1 MTQNGEEVRRGGGGG
16 GRRHGY
22 NSYMNEDGTEVDNSD
37 DEICSRN
44 SSFSGSS
51 PRSSVGS
58 DGGGGGGG
66 GGSKMQRVPSAR
78 GNGSKKGS
86 SSSSSNPSGGGDAQA
101 IPGVAVRP
109 AGVPFGAS
117 ALSKTML
124 NSGRG
129 RPRGLRPRSSTNL
142 SARTLGS
149 AGSNGQGPSFSA
161 TSVNPS
167 SLGRQVGSGGSS
179 ARGSGGGGSGS
190 GGGGGNALARRGSP
204 SATFREAEARAAEA
218 MAPGVPVDVV
228 VRAAIKIESV
238 MRVLIA
244 RGYVRRKL
252 VSEVTAFSLIM
263 ERGIE
268 VIKVRD
274 TRDKGERES

>member
-1 MTQNGEEVRRGGGGG
+1 MTQNGEGARRGGRSGG
-16 GRRHGY
+16 GRRHGD
-22 NSYMNEDGTEVDNSD
+22 NSYMNEDGNEVDNSD
-37 DEICSRN
+37 EDIGYGSG
-44 SSFSGSS
+44 SLSGSS

-58 DGGGGGGG
+58 GGGGGRGG
-66 GGSKMQRVPSAR
+66 DSSGKMQRVPS
-78 GNGSKKGS
+78 GSNGSKKGS
-86 SSSSSNPSGGGDAQA
+86 SSSSSSNPSGGGGGAQA

-109 AGVPFGAS
+109 AAVPFGAS
-117 ALSKTML
+117 ALSKTMP

-142 SARTLGS
+142 SARTSGS
-149 AGSNGQGPSFSA
+149 AGSNGQRPALSA
-161 TSVNPS
+161 TAVNPS
-167 SLGRQVGSGGSS
+167 SLGRQAGSGGSS
-179 ARGSGGGGSGS
+179 ARGGGGGGGGS

-204 SATFREAEARAAEA
+204 SATFKEAEARAAEA
-218 MAPGVPVDVV
+218 VAPGVPVDVV

-268 VIKVRD
+268 VIKVRKTD
-274 TRDKGERES
+274 ER